1 MKQRRIRTL
10 ALGLSG
16 LLASVLL
23 TGCSPDGE
31 VVDADYA
38 QVCQDVKNELRVED
52 DKCSD
57 QGRSS
62 GAYGWYFF
70 HMNSGSSSTVPAVGT
85 KLSGGSKTA
94 PTSGTVKSGVT
105 PKGGT
110 VSRGGFG
117 SSSKGGSSGG

>member
-1 MKQRRIRTL
+1 M

-23 TGCSPDGE
+23 TGCSPDGN

-38 QVCQDVKNELRVED
+38 QVCQDRKSQSRVED

-70 HMNSGSSSTVPAVGT
+70 NMNSGSSNTVPPVGSRLT
-85 KLSGGSKTA
+85 GGTTTA
-94 PTSGTVKSGVT
+94 PASGTVKSGIAS
-105 PKGGT
+105 KGGT

-117 SSSKGGSSGG
+117 GSAKGGSSGG

>member
-1 MKQRRIRTL
+1 MLI

-38 QVCQDVKNELRVED
+38 QVCQDRKTESRVDD

-70 HMNSGSSSTVPAVGT
+70 NINSGSSKNVTAVGSRLT
-85 KLSGGSKTA
+85 GGSTTA
-94 PTSGTVKSGVT
+94 PSSGSVKSGVA

-117 SSSKGGSSGG
+117 GSAKGGSSGG